1 MWEESEI
8 ELVCDNKDKTYDHEL
23 SFKVA
28 EYTYLGSEV
37 ALEDDMRA
45 TILAG
50 AVIVFVVFSVFGTYL
65 VVAIIM

>member
-8 ELVCDNKDKTYDHEL
+8 KLVCDNKDETYDHEL

-28 EYTYLGSEV
+28 EYTYLGSEIE
-37 ALEDDMRA
+37 LEDDVRA

-50 AVIVFVVFSVFGTYL
+50 AVIIFVVFSVFGTYL
-65 VVAIIM
+65 IVAIFM